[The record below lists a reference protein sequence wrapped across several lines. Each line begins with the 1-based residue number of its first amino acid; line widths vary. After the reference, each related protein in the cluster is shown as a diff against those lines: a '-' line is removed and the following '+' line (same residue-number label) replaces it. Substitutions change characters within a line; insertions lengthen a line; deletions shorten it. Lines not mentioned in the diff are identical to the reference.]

1 MEYSFISGTYCILC
15 ILCVHI
21 QIIQYAFLKAKISGV
36 VILVRAQNK
45 IHLPVYIFYSAICP
59 QNNLHR
65 RKKQYSRQD
74 RQNAT
79 AWHFCCS
86 GGLNVRVGLDNV
98 GCESC
103 ITCGGITERNG
114 NRQQFSNLCL
124 ENGLVICS
132 TIFQHETKHKL
143 T

>member
-15 ILCVHI
+15 ILYVHI
-21 QIIQYAFLKAKISGV
+21 QIIQCAFLKAKISGV

-45 IHLPVYIFYSAICP
+45 IPLPVYVFYSAICP

-65 RKKQYSRQD
+65 RKKTFLQQYSRQD

-86 GGLNVRVGLDNV
+86 GGL
-98 GCESC
+98 
-103 ITCGGITERNG
+103 
-114 NRQQFSNLCL
+114 
-124 ENGLVICS
+124 
-132 TIFQHETKHKL
+132 KM
-143 T
+143 